1 MFENPADNV
10 FYLIIFGFL
19 VVTVIIPLALLL
31 LFSILT
37 GAFRFFLGAQGA
49 GTGGIL
55 VYIALWVFLFPLMLI
70 LSALMGAFYLWVNYH
85 DS

>member
-1 MFENPADNV
+1 MFENPDNLL
-10 FYLIIFGFL
+10 YLIIFVFL
-19 VVTVIIPLALLL
+19 IVTVAIPLALLL

-37 GAFRFFLGAQGA
+37 GAYRFFLGAQGA
-49 GTGGIL
+49 GTGGVL

-70 LSALMGAFYLWVNYH
+70 LSALMGAFYLWANWS